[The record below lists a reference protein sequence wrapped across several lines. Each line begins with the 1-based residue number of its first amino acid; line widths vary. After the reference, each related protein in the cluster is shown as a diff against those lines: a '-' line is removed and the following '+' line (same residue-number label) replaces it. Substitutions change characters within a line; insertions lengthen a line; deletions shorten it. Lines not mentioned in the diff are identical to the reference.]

1 MNKTVKKILIGIGIL
16 IVLIALVMGG
26 FMLKMKSET
35 KKMNVIQT
43 MEIVN
48 NVYAID
54 NSYVNMFL
62 LKDSDNY
69 IAIDAGNDKKDVAK
83 ELKKLNINPE
93 KVVAVLLTHTDGD
106 HVAAITLFKNAEI
119 FLSRQ
124 EEQLINGTTSRLFF
138 RGNKIDAKKYTLLD
152 DRQVFKIGNIEI
164 SCILTPGHTPGS
176 MSYLLNNKYLFVG
189 DAFGLDSAK
198 VGKPNDFFS
207 NDMKK
212 AIQSFQKIN
221 RLPNVE
227 FIFTAHN
234 GFSADYKNAIN
245 TTLE

>member
-138 RGNKIDAKKYTLLD
+138 RGNKIDAK
-152 DRQVFKIGNIEI
+152 NI
-164 SCILTPGHTPGS
+164 L
-176 MSYLLNNKYLFVG
+176 Y
-189 DAFGLDSAK
+189 
-198 VGKPNDFFS
+198 
-207 NDMKK
+207 
-212 AIQSFQKIN
+212 
-221 RLPNVE
+221 
-227 FIFTAHN
+227 
-234 GFSADYKNAIN
+234 
-245 TTLE
+245 